1 MFDATFIFFR
11 TTARIIGTT
20 ITKVAFR
27 AIMVVNMLWL
37 FVFETISDS
46 VAIEIISHAR
56 RVATIDIML
65 FLLIV

>member
-1 MFDATFIFFR
+1 
-11 TTARIIGTT
+11 
-20 ITKVAFR
+20 
-27 AIMVVNMLWL
+27 MVVNMLWL